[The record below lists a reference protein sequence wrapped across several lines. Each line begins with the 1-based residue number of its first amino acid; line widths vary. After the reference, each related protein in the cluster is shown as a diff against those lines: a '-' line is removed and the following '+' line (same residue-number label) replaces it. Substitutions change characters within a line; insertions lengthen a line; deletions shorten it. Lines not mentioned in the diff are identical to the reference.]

1 MAFKMKSPLYNSEDK
16 LTKIAFGDVPI
27 ASGDSSYGGYQSKLK
42 SRYMASKDSGVGT
55 YPDPQTSEKRYY
67 DKKFQTY
74 NRKEGVRNVPGM
86 GGFSDGKWV
95 SADSNP
101 KRGATTGKVNITKP
115 TTVSTSTPKKSEP
128 GLDLKKQKSGNL
140 QIQDFGGD
148 VKNMSIMGTAK
159 GDKNL
164 QKGKHQLVNKTYKGD
179 NTKTS
184 KKKSSN
190 MPQDKYT
197 GGVLGNNKGKST
209 KSNSSSKNTTP
220 RKPIRSSDSG
230 DLSGGFLKDT
240 KNVPGFDIKLN
251 VASMP
256 KFERTVTN
264 ARSADYDLVRAK
276 GRGRTSRLKSRL
288 DRRQGRVENRVDRSL
303 ARIDARQQRAGTKYA
318 GKMKAAQIKSD
329 KGKTDP
335 GYFDQQKKLD
345 NVGIRGSESPKVKT
359 TKPSTTTLASG
370 ETFINTP
377 KKSTKRYMS

>member
-42 SRYMASKDSGVGT
+42 SRYMASPDSGVGT
-55 YPDPQTSEKRYY
+55 YPDPQTGQKRYF
-67 DKKFQTY
+67 DKKHQAY
-74 NRKEGVRNVPGM
+74 DRKTGLSNLT

-95 SADSNP
+95 SDP
-101 KRGATTGKVNITKP
+101 KRAKPGKMVNITKP
-115 TTVSTSTPKKSEP
+115 TTVSTSTTKKSEP
-128 GLDLKKQKSGNL
+128 GLDLKNQKSGNL
-140 QIQDFGGD
+140 QIQDFKGD

-159 GDKNL
+159 GDKAL

-184 KKKSSN
+184 TKKSSN

-209 KSNSSSKNTTP
+209 KPSSSSKTTP

-276 GRGRTSRLKSRL
+276 GRG
-288 DRRQGRVENRVDRSL
+288 
-303 ARIDARQQRAGTKYA
+303 
-318 GKMKAAQIKSD
+318 
-329 KGKTDP
+329 
-335 GYFDQQKKLD
+335 
-345 NVGIRGSESPKVKT
+345 
-359 TKPSTTTLASG
+359 
-370 ETFINTP
+370 
-377 KKSTKRYMS
+377 